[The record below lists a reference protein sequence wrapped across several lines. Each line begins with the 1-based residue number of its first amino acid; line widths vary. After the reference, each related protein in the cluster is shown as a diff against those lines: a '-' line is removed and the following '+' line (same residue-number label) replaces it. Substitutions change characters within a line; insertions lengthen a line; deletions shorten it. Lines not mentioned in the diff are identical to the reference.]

1 MQSEYTTNKFAAL
14 FRINLINQP
23 NILMR
28 RIHSILLLVAAS
40 CTLFIA
46 GCDTDSNPI
55 DELEVPTTYS
65 FTRNG
70 STTVDFAGQTQRLD
84 QLALMVDYMKT
95 ANVAG
100 SPALDGVLLKNMFS
114 NTGNPFA
121 GFTFTKD
128 LQSKCFAADVPQLE
142 AWMDEVAAASALQ
155 QEASEGVAGLLVQ
168 GSVDPTV
175 GYLVN
180 ANGIQLAEVIEK
192 SVMGGVFFFQAM
204 ETYLSVDY
212 MGELNNDSLVELTN
226 YTNMEH
232 YMDEAFGYAG
242 IPVDYPSLITIDEA
256 RFWGEYISARNEEL
270 YPGIAS
276 EFAAAFRTARAAIA
290 AKDYQ
295 SRDEAI
301 QTIQEK
307 WAIVIAASA
316 VDYLSAS
323 LSTEGLPV
331 YGKNHKLSE
340 AIGFCI
346 ALKYHFNG
354 GNSKFSPIYNY
365 QSVQQALDI
374 IGPTSNLYTVDDVA
388 IHAAILKI
396 REAFPVDVIK

>member
-1 MQSEYTTNKFAAL
+1 
-14 FRINLINQP
+14 
-23 NILMR
+23 
-28 RIHSILLLVAAS
+28 
-40 CTLFIA
+40 
-46 GCDTDSNPI
+46 
-55 DELEVPTTYS
+55 
-65 FTRNG
+65 
-70 STTVDFAGQTQRLD
+70 
-84 QLALMVDYMKT
+84 
-95 ANVAG
+95 
-100 SPALDGVLLKNMFS
+100 
-114 NTGNPFA
+114 
-121 GFTFTKD
+121 
-128 LQSKCFAADVPQLE
+128 
-142 AWMDEVAAASALQ
+142 
-155 QEASEGVAGLLVQ
+155 
-168 GSVDPTV
+168 
-175 GYLVN
+175 
-180 ANGIQLAEVIEK
+180 
-192 SVMGGVFFFQAM
+192 
-204 ETYLSVDY
+204 
-212 MGELNNDSLVELTN
+212 
-226 YTNMEH
+226 
-232 YMDEAFGYAG
+232 MDEAFGYAG
-242 IPVDYPSLITIDEA
+242 IPVDYPSLTTIDEA

-388 IHAAILKI
+388 IYAAILKI

>member
-1 MQSEYTTNKFAAL
+1 MSKFKL
-14 FRINLINQP
+14 QP
-23 NILMR
+23 IV
-28 RIHSILLLVAAS
+28 LLAMAS
-40 CTLFIA
+40 STLFIF
-46 GCDTDSNPI
+46 GCDNETDPI
-55 DELEVPTTYS
+55 DELEVPSTYV

-70 STTVDFAGQTQRLD
+70 TTTVDYAGQTQRLN
-84 QLALMVDYMKT
+84 QLVLMVDYMKT

-121 GFTFTKD
+121 GFSFTKD
-128 LQSKCFAADVPQLE
+128 LKSKCFVADVPQLE
-142 AWMDEVAAASALQ
+142 AWMDELAAASALQ

-212 MGELNNDSLVELTN
+212 MEELNNDSLVELTN

-232 YMDEAFGYAG
+232 YMDEAFGYVG
-242 IPVDYPSLITIDEA
+242 IPVDYPSLTTIDEA
-256 RFWGEYISARNEEL
+256 RFWGEYISARNEGL
-270 YPGIAS
+270 YLGIAS
-276 EFAAAFRTARAAIA
+276 EFATAFRTARAAIA

-295 SRDEAI
+295 SRDDAI

-331 YGKNHKLSE
+331 YRKNHKLSE

-354 GNSKFSPIYNY
+354 GNSKFSPSYNY
-365 QSVQQALDI
+365 QSIQQALDL
-374 IGPTSNLYTVDDVA
+374 IGPTSNLYAVDDVA
-388 IHAAILKI
+388 INSAILKLK
-396 REAFPVDVIK
+396 EAFPVDVIK